1 MSVPEESNVDRL
13 LARARQGD
21 RGALGA
27 LLEFYRSYLR
37 LLARLSID
45 DRLQGKA
52 DASDVVQETFLQAHR
67 AFAQFRGTTEGELIA
82 WLRQILGSRVA
93 KLVRRY
99 QLTQSRDINLE
110 RALDADLDQSSRA
123 LGEGLIAHQTTASQH
138 ASRREQAVLL
148 ANALEQLPD
157 DYRQVIVLHHLQA
170 LPFAEVARRMQRTAG
185 AVEKLWIR
193 ALMQLRGLLGDV
205 A

>member
-1 MSVPEESNVDRL
+1 MPVPEDKDADQL

-21 RGALGA
+21 GEALGA
-27 LLEFYRSYLR
+27 LLEFYRSYLV

-45 DRLQGKA
+45 HRLQGKA
-52 DASDVVQETFLQAHR
+52 DPSDVVQETFLQAHR
-67 AFAQFRGTTEGELIA
+67 AFAQFRGTSERELVG

-99 QLTQSRDINLE
+99 HQTQSRDVKLE
-110 RALDADLDQSSRA
+110 RALDADLDESSRA
-123 LGEGLIAHQTTASQH
+123 LGKGLIAQQSTASQH

-148 ANALEQLPD
+148 ANAIERLPD
-157 DYRQVIVLHHLQA
+157 DYREVIVLHHLQA
-170 LPFAEVARRMQRTAG
+170 LPFDEVARRMQRTAG

-193 ALMQLRGLLGDV
+193 GLVQLRRLLGD
-205 A
+205 AA

>member
-1 MSVPEESNVDRL
+1 MSVPQDSNADDL
-13 LARARQGD
+13 LARARLGD
-21 RGALGA
+21 AQALGA

-45 DRLQGKA
+45 HRLRGKA
-52 DASDVVQETFLQAHR
+52 DPSDVVQETFLQAHR
-67 AFAQFRGTTEGELIA
+67 AFPQFRGTSEGELIA

-99 QLTQSRDINLE
+99 QLTQSRDVRLE
-110 RALDADLDQSSRA
+110 RSLSADLDQSSRA
-123 LGEGLIAHQTTASQH
+123 LVDGLIAPQSTASQH
-138 ASRREQAVLL
+138 AARREQAVLL
-148 ANALEQLPD
+148 ADAIEQLPE
-157 DYRQVIVLHHLQA
+157 DYRDVIVLHHLQG

-193 ALMQLRGLLGDV
+193 GLVQLRRLLGD
-205 A
+205 AA